1 VPLVGNPVVDAAK
14 MVPGFVL
21 RLTVLLPDAIQ
32 KCSVAGDITV
42 DHNGGGD

>member
-1 VPLVGNPVVDAAK
+1 MAIRNTEFFD
-14 MVPGFVL
+14 
-21 RLTVLLPDAIQ
+21 VLLPDAIQ